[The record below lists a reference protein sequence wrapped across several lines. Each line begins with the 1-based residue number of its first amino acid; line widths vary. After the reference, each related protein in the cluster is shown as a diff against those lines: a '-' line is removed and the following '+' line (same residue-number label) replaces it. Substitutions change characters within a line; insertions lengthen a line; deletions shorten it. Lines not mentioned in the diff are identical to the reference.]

1 MPSSDNP
8 TKIHVVKTSDLD
20 AEFNIGKNTH
30 VSRLAAIGLTPDQ
43 LHKDGKAYW
52 LTEAQY
58 RLFQDLDK
66 YIMETGSIKGYP
78 HLCTNPIAPI
88 PQSGGY
94 ANESIEPTPPEPVVN
109 EAGQLATVTNNLVHP
124 SERASGLESAAF
136 TGEFEN
142 NYSTGYTPD
151 RRLARIDANAQQTA
165 AGVLIAESILADKYL
180 QNPDR
185 LPTHL
190 RQQIDAVEYRQID
203 PKEYAASLIRGV
215 ENLTNFGEVA

>member
-1 MPSSDNP
+1 MPSSDNS

-20 AEFNIGKNTH
+20 AEFNIGKNTR
-30 VSRLAAIGLTPDQ
+30 VVRLAAIGLTPDK

-66 YIMETGSIKGYP
+66 HIIETGSIKGYP
-78 HLCTNPIAPI
+78 HLCTNQIDPI
-88 PQSGGY
+88 
-94 ANESIEPTPPEPVVN
+94 ESIEHTPPEPVVN
-109 EAGQLATVTNNLVHP
+109 EAGQLATVTNNIVHP
-124 SERASGLESAAF
+124 SHPASGLESAAF

-142 NYSTGYTPD
+142 GYTSGYSPD
-151 RRLARIDANAQQTA
+151 RRFVQLDNNAQQAA
-165 AGVLIAESILADKYL
+165 AGLLIAEAMLTDRYL

-190 RQQIDAVEYRQID
+190 RQQIDSVGVRQID
-203 PKEYAASLIRGV
+203 PKEYAAQLIRGV
-215 ENLTNFGEVA
+215 DNLANFGKTA

>member
-20 AEFNIGKNTH
+20 AEFNIGKNTR
-30 VSRLAAIGLTPDQ
+30 VSRLAAIGLTPDK
-43 LHKDGKAYW
+43 LHKDGKSYW

-66 YIMETGSIKGYP
+66 HIIETGNIKGFP
-78 HLCTNPIAPI
+78 FLCAD
-88 PQSGGY
+88 
-94 ANESIEPTPPEPVVN
+94 N
-109 EAGQLATVTNNLVHP
+109 EAGQLATVDTDIVRPH
-124 SERASGLESAAF
+124 ADSGLDSTAY
-136 TGEFEN
+136 TGEFEH
-142 NYSTGYTPD
+142 NYPTGYTPD

-165 AGVLIAESILADKYL
+165 AGVLIAEAILADKYL

-215 ENLTNFGEVA
+215 ENLTNIGEVA

>member
-20 AEFNIGKNTH
+20 AEFNIGKNTR
-30 VSRLAAIGLTPDQ
+30 VSRLAAIGLTPDK

-52 LTEAQY
+52 LTEGQY

-66 YIMETGSIKGYP
+66 YIIETGSIKGYP
-78 HLCTNPIAPI
+78 HLCTNPIEPV
-88 PQSGGY
+88 
-94 ANESIEPTPPEPVVN
+94 ESLEPTPPEPVAN
-109 EAGQLATVTNNLVHP
+109 EAGQLATVTNNIVHP
-124 SERASGLESAAF
+124 SDRAIGLESAAF

-142 NYSTGYTPD
+142 GYTSGYSPD
-151 RRLARIDANAQQTA
+151 LRFVQLDNNAQQAA
-165 AGVLIAESILADKYL
+165 AGLLIAEAMLTDRYL

-190 RQQIDAVEYRQID
+190 RQQIDSVGVRQID
-203 PKEYAASLIRGV
+203 PKEYAAQLIRGV
-215 ENLTNFGEVA
+215 DNLANFGKTA

>member
-1 MPSSDNP
+1 MMPSSDNP

-20 AEFNIGKNTH
+20 AEFNIGKNTR
-30 VSRLAAIGLTPDQ
+30 VSRLAAIGLTPDK

-52 LTEAQY
+52 LTEGQY

-66 YIMETGSIKGYP
+66 YIIETGNIKGYP
-78 HLCTNPIAPI
+78 HLCTNPIDPI

-124 SERASGLESAAF
+124 SDRASGLESAAF

-142 NYSTGYTPD
+142 GYTSGYSPD
-151 RRLARIDANAQQTA
+151 LQQAA
-165 AGVLIAESILADKYL
+165 AGLLMAEAMLTDRYL

-190 RQQIDAVEYRQID
+190 RQQIDSVGVRQID
-203 PKEYAASLIRGV
+203 PKEYAAQLIRGV
-215 ENLTNFGEVA
+215 ENIANFGKTA

>member
-1 MPSSDNP
+1 MASSDNP
-8 TKIHVVKTSDLD
+8 TQIHVVKTSDLD
-20 AEFNIGKNTH
+20 AEFNIGKNTR
-30 VSRLAAIGLTPDQ
+30 VSRLAAIGLTPDK

-52 LTEAQY
+52 LTEAQHN
-58 RLFQDLDK
+58 LFKDLDK
-66 YIMETGSIKGYP
+66 YIIETGSIKGYP
-78 HLCTNPIAPI
+78 HLCTNPIDPI
-88 PQSGGY
+88 
-94 ANESIEPTPPEPVVN
+94 ESIEHTPPEPVVN
-109 EAGQLATVTNNLVHP
+109 EAGQLTTVTNNIVHP
-124 SERASGLESAAF
+124 SHHASDLESAAF

-142 NYSTGYTPD
+142 GYTSDYTPD
-151 RRLARIDANAQQTA
+151 RRLARIDANAQKAA
-165 AGVLIAESILADKYL
+165 AGVLIAEAILADKYL